1 MKIIVDFDRCQLHGE
16 CVMAAPEVFDIDDD
30 SEAVTVLN
38 PEPGEQLRNRIEEA
52 ALMCPVAAI
61 RIEG

>member
-1 MKIIVDFDRCQLHGE
+1 MKVILDSDRCELHGE
-16 CVMAAPEVFDIDDD
+16 CMMAAPDVFEIGDDAEV
-30 SEAVTVLN
+30 VTVTN
-38 PEPGEQLRNRIEEA
+38 PEPAEHLRNSVEEA

>member
-1 MKIIVDFDRCQLHGE
+1 MKVILDSDRCELHGE
-16 CVMAAPEVFDIDDD
+16 CMMAAPDAFEIGDDAEV
-30 SEAVTVLN
+30 VTVTN
-38 PEPGEQLRNRIEEA
+38 PEPEEHLRNSVEEA